1 MARPREFDRE
11 LALQCATRVF
21 WAKGFASTSTDDLI
35 EAMGIGRQSLY
46 NAFGDKR
53 ALYLEALDSYQRG
66 TTAGH
71 LKRLNEPA
79 SSIAGIRA
87 LLLGLIAEDDE
98 LRAMGC
104 MGVGAVSEFGTA
116 DPTLVELRAKVGP
129 LVFAR
134 LVERLREGQARGE
147 VDPAM
152 DVKEA
157 ARFLQMTMT
166 GLQLAARGGASV
178 DALRKLARFA
188 VDRLK
193 AR

>member
-11 LALQCATRVF
+11 LALHCATRVF

-53 ALYLEALDSYQRG
+53 ALYLEALDSYQQA

-116 DPTLVELRAKVGP
+116 
-129 LVFAR
+129 
-134 LVERLREGQARGE
+134 
-147 VDPAM
+147 
-152 DVKEA
+152 
-157 ARFLQMTMT
+157 
-166 GLQLAARGGASV
+166 
-178 DALRKLARFA
+178 
-188 VDRLK
+188 
-193 AR
+193 